1 MNKTDDEFKT
11 NRASIQ
17 EMMPVFEHY
26 GIQARIFNSFIKPIC
41 KYSPIEY
48 THHIP
53 TLYYTP

>member
-26 GIQARIFNSFIKPIC
+26 GIQARIFQFLHKAHLQI
-41 KYSPIEY
+41 
-48 THHIP
+48 
-53 TLYYTP
+53 LAD